1 MILNKRDR
9 LIHIHHCR
17 GAGWKTIKKLFK
29 HDPELNDVYNMTA
42 EDFCHYL
49 QMAPRHAKSFYEDLH
64 QLDITAL
71 LTAYKKSSIFIITVF
86 DSTYPSKLKAIYDP
100 PWVLY
105 GMGQSSLLNHEKIL
119 SVVGTRNPSKIG
131 LISMEKILAP
141 LVEQK
146 WTIVSGLA
154 LGIDGYAHQL
164 SLPSYTIAVLGSG
177 LFHPYPKQHRAL
189 FNKIV
194 SDHLAI
200 SEYPPY
206 TPPQKWQF
214 PERNRII
221 SGLSFGTLV
230 VEAKER
236 SGSLITADQALEQ
249 GRDVFALPG
258 SILDV
263 NALGTNKLIQQGAKM
278 VLSSE
283 DILNE
288 LKCHRIS

>member
-1 MILNKRDR
+1 MNKRDK

-17 GAGWKTIKKLFK
+17 GAGWKTIKKLLV
-29 HDPELNDVYNMTA
+29 HDPELKHIYHMSI
-42 EDFCHYL
+42 EDLCTYL
-49 QMAPRHAKSFYEDLH
+49 QMLPHHAKVFFEDLH
-64 QLDITAL
+64 QLDMSTL
-71 LTAYKKSSIFIITVF
+71 LSEYEKDGIFIITIF
-86 DSTYPSKLKAIYDP
+86 DHEYPSHLKEIYDP

-105 GMGQSSLLNHEKIL
+105 GMGQPSLLNHHNIL
-119 SVVGTRNPSKIG
+119 SVVGTRKPSKLG
-131 LISMEKILAP
+131 LLSLEKILAP
-141 LVEQK
+141 FVDRK

-164 SLPSYTIAVLGSG
+164 SLSSYTVAVLGSG
-177 LFHPYPKQHRAL
+177 LYCPYPRQHRAL
-189 FNKIV
+189 FNKII
-194 SDHLAI
+194 SDHAAI
-200 SEYPPY
+200 SEYPPH
-206 TPPQKWQF
+206 TSPQKWRF

-221 SGLSFGTLV
+221 SGLSLGTLV

-258 SILDV
+258 SILDD
-263 NALGTNKLIQQGAKM
+263 NALGTNKLIQQGAKL

-288 LKCHRIS
+288 LKFY